1 MLRIISIL
9 RTEEPQAR
17 RESKAVAKI
26 AIRRRPPGAVD
37 RVADAHPG
45 NRADPGA
52 LRVWMIRVLL
62 NREGW
67 KVGKDLV
74 LSAV

>member
-1 MLRIISIL
+1 
-9 RTEEPQAR
+9 
-17 RESKAVAKI
+17 
-26 AIRRRPPGAVD
+26 VD

-62 NREGW
+62 NRESW

-74 LSAV
+74 YRLYKEEGLGLRSQALHFAER